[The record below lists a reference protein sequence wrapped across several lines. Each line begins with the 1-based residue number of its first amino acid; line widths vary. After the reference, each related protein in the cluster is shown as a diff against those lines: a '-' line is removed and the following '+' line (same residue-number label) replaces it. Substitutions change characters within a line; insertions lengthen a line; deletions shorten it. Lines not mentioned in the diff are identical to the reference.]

1 MPALEEYTVVD
12 LSSGIAGGYATK
24 LLADGGATVIKV
36 EPPQGDPLRTWSASC
51 ARIEPGSDGALFSF
65 LACSKHSVVVDP
77 QNADDLDLLRGLM
90 QSADA
95 VVWSRGSALAEL
107 EEFAPAAL
115 VDAYGHLTV
124 TAITPFGLEGL
135 WADKPA
141 TEFTLQAWS
150 GGVIG
155 LGRGAPDRAPVFV
168 AGQIGEWL
176 TGAYAAAGTMAT
188 ASGLVDV
195 SMLEAQILCLTY
207 YSVSFHDALGRP
219 FRDRRRLTV
228 PGVASAADGLV
239 ALGCGTAQQWFDLCA
254 MVGHDEWI
262 DEGGD
267 LSITEQANIHAEQI
281 YGWVRENRVEDI
293 VELSSAFRIPNAP
306 VGNGATVTG
315 FDQFVER
322 GTFVTNPRDGFT
334 QPGPPYRTTP
344 SLLRLPEPAP
354 TLGEHT
360 GLYRSRTVQQGRD
373 SAEDTTLGLVSRTV
387 QQGRDSAEDATLGLV
402 SRTPFEGLRVLDM
415 TSFWAGPSCTH
426 MLALLGAEVIHVES
440 TARPDG
446 TRLIAGVPITE
457 EQWWERS
464 PIFSG
469 LNTNKKSVTLDI
481 RSERGVELLREL
493 ITTCDVVVEN
503 YTPRVL
509 DQIGLNF
516 DAVHRLRPDAIVMRM
531 PGFGLDG
538 PWRDKP
544 AFAYVIEDC
553 SGITW
558 LTGHP
563 DQNPVEPY
571 SVGDPN
577 AGVHGLNA
585 LLLALAHR
593 RRTGEGVRIEAAMV
607 DAALNVAAEQV
618 IEYSAYGNLLQR
630 QGNRGPAAAPQNLYR
645 TSELDEFGRP
655 DDWVA
660 IAVATDEQWAGLVD
674 ALGCPAWATGE
685 LATVDGRRRNHDT
698 IDEHLSAWCAD
709 RTGDEIVE
717 TLWAAGVPVA
727 KVMQPH
733 RVGDLPQLVHRGFY
747 EEVDHPV
754 NPPARHSTL
763 PMRLA
768 SVRSFHHS
776 PAPLLGQH
784 NREVLSG
791 LGLSEDEIAELEE
804 QGVIGSAPAGLTI
817 RTTKTG

>member
-1 MPALEEYTVVD
+1 
-12 LSSGIAGGYATK
+12 
-24 LLADGGATVIKV
+24 LLADGGAAVVKI
-36 EPPQGDPLRTWSASC
+36 ESPEGDPLRRWSASG
-51 ARIEPGSDGALFSF
+51 AAIEVGDDGALFSF
-65 LACSKHSVVVDP
+65 LAGSKHSVVVDP
-77 QNADDLDLLRGLM
+77 ESAGDVSVLRALVEA
-90 QSADA
+90 ADA
-95 VVWSRGSALAEL
+95 VVWSPGSTIAALD
-107 EEFAPAAL
+107 EFAPAAL
-115 VDAYGHLTV
+115 VEAYPALTV
-124 TAITPFGLEGL
+124 TAITPFGLEGP

-141 TEFTLQAWS
+141 TEFTTQAWS

-155 LGRGAPDRAPVFV
+155 LGRGAQDRAPLFV

-176 TGAYAAAGTMAT
+176 AGAYASAATMAVP
-188 ASGLVDV
+188 SGLVDV
-195 SMLEAQILCLTY
+195 SMLETQILCLTY
-207 YSVSFHDALGRP
+207 YSVSFNDALDRP

-228 PGVASAADGLV
+228 PGVATAADGLV

-262 DEGGD
+262 DEQSD
-267 LSITEQANIHAEQI
+267 LSITEQANVHAAQI
-281 YGWVRENRVEDI
+281 YEWVRDNNVYDI
-293 VELSSAFRIPNAP
+293 LDLSSAFRIPNAP
-306 VGNGATVTG
+306 VGNGANVTS
-315 FDQFVER
+315 FDQFAER
-322 GTFVTNPRDGFT
+322 DTFVANPRDGFT
-334 QPGPPYRTTP
+334 QPGPPYRTV
-344 SLLRLPEPAP
+344 PELVRPPRPAP
-354 TLGEHT
+354 RLGEHT
-360 GLYRSRTVQQGRD
+360 DLYRSRARSQGR
-373 SAEDTTLGLVSRTV
+373 ETRQITTGNAGSR
-387 QQGRDSAEDATLGLV
+387 AL
-402 SRTPFEGLRVLDM
+402 PFADVRVLDM

-426 MLALLGAEVIHVES
+426 VLAQLGAEVIHVES

-446 TRLIAGVPITE
+446 TRLIAGVPVSE

-481 RSERGVELLREL
+481 RKPRGVELLHQL
-493 ITTCDVVVEN
+493 VATCDVIVEN

-509 DQIGLNF
+509 DQIGLDF
-516 DAVHRLRPDAIVMRM
+516 DTVAKLRPDAIMMRM

-544 AFAYVIEDC
+544 AFAYVIEDA

-571 SVGDPN
+571 AVGDPN

-585 LLLALAHR
+585 LMLALAHR

-618 IEYSAYGNLLQR
+618 IEHSAYGNLLQR
-630 QGNRGPAAAPQNLYR
+630 QGNRGPTAAPQNLYR

-660 IAVATDEQWAGLVD
+660 IAVATDEQWASLVT
-674 ALGCPAWATGE
+674 ALDNPGWVTEA
-685 LATVDGRRRNHDT
+685 LATAEGRRRHHDE
-698 IDEHLSAWCAD
+698 IDDHLGRWCGA
-709 RTGDEIVE
+709 RSGDEVVE
-717 TLWAAGVPVA
+717 TLWSAGVPVA

-733 RVGDLPQLVHRGFY
+733 RVGDLPQVVYRGFY
-747 EEVDHPV
+747 EQVDHPI
-754 NPPARHSTL
+754 NPTARHSTL
-763 PMRLA
+763 PMRIA
-768 SVRSFHHS
+768 TGPRRFHRT

-784 NREVLSG
+784 NREVLSALG
-791 LGLSEDEIAELEE
+791 LGGDEIAELER
-804 QGVIGSAPAGLTI
+804 QGIIGTAPAGLGI

>member
-1 MPALEEYTVVD
+1 MPALDDLTIVD

-24 LLADGGATVIKV
+24 LLADAGATVVKV
-36 EPPQGDPLRTWSASC
+36 ESPQGDPLRVWSASGTP
-51 ARIEPGSDGALFSF
+51 IEPGSDGALFSF

-77 QNADDLDLLRGLM
+77 GDADDLALLRALL

-95 VVWSRGSALAEL
+95 VVWSRGSEVAEL
-107 EEFAPAAL
+107 DEFAPAAIA
-115 VDAYGHLTV
+115 DAYGHLTV
-124 TAITPFGLEGL
+124 TAITPFGLEGP
-135 WADKPA
+135 WADRPA

-150 GGVIG
+150 GGMIG
-155 LGRGAPDRAPVFV
+155 LGRGAQDRAPVYV

-176 TGAYAAAGTMAT
+176 AGAYAAAGTTA

-195 SMLEAQILCLTY
+195 SILEAQILCLTY

-281 YGWVRENRVEDI
+281 YEWVRENRVEDI
-293 VELSSAFRIPNAP
+293 LELSSAFRIPNAP

-334 QPGPPYRTTP
+334 QPGAPYRTTP
-344 SLLRLPEPAP
+344 SLLREPQPAP
-354 TLGEHT
+354 RLGEHT
-360 GLYRSRTVQQGRD
+360 EQYRSRPVHQGRD
-373 SAEDTTLGLVSRTV
+373 SAEI
-387 QQGRDSAEDATLGLV
+387 ATRGGV

-426 MLALLGAEVIHVES
+426 ALALLGAEVIHIES

-481 RSERGVELLREL
+481 RSERGVELLRRL

-509 DQIGLNF
+509 DQIGLDF

-630 QGNRGPAAAPQNLYR
+630 QGNRGPTAAPQNLYR
-645 TSELDEFGRP
+645 TGELDEFGRP

-660 IAVATDEQWAGLVD
+660 IAVASDEQWVGLVD
-674 ALGCPAWATGE
+674 ALGCPAWATDE
-685 LATVDGRRRNHDT
+685 MTRVDGRRRNHDT
-698 IDEHLSAWCAD
+698 IDEHLGAWCAE

-717 TLWAAGVPVA
+717 MLWAAGVPVA

-733 RVGDLPQLVHRGFY
+733 HVGDLPQLVHRGFY
-747 EEVDHPV
+747 ETVDHPV

-763 PMRLA
+763 PMRIG
-768 SVRSFHHS
+768 SMRSFHHS

-784 NREVLSG
+784 NREVLTG

>member
-1 MPALEEYTVVD
+1 MAALDEYTVVD
-12 LSSGIAGGYATK
+12 LSSGIAGAYATK

-36 EPPQGDPLRTWSASC
+36 ESPHGDPLRTWSASG
-51 ARIEPGSDGALFSF
+51 AQIEASADGALFSF

-77 QNADDLDLLRGLM
+77 RNAGDLDLLRGLLR
-90 QSADA
+90 SAEA
-95 VVWSRGSALAEL
+95 VVWSRGSTITALD
-107 EEFAPAAL
+107 EFAPAAL
-115 VDAYGHLTV
+115 VDAYPQVTV
-124 TAITPFGLEGL
+124 AAITPFGLDGP

-141 TEFTLQAWS
+141 TEFTVQAWS

-155 LGRGAPDRAPVFV
+155 LGRGAQHRAPVFV

-176 TGAYAAAGTMAT
+176 TGAFAAAGTT
-188 ASGLVDV
+188 ALPSGLVDV

-219 FRDRRRLTV
+219 FRDRRRLTI

-262 DEGGD
+262 DEQAD

-281 YGWVRENRVEDI
+281 YQWVQENRVEDI
-293 VELSSAFRIPNAP
+293 LELSSAFRIPNAP
-306 VGNGATVTG
+306 VGNGATVTA
-315 FDQFVER
+315 FEQFVER

-344 SLLRLPEPAP
+344 SLLRAPQPAP
-354 TLGEHT
+354 RLGEHT
-360 GLYRSRTVQQGRD
+360 DLYRRNSIPGRESGAVTARNAI
-373 SAEDTTLGLVSRTV
+373 SAQS
-387 QQGRDSAEDATLGLV
+387 
-402 SRTPFEGLRVLDM
+402 PFEGLRVLDM

-446 TRLIAGVPITE
+446 TRLIAGVPVTE

-493 ITTCDVVVEN
+493 IKTCDVIVEN

-509 DQIGLNF
+509 DQIGLGF
-516 DAVHRLRPDAIVMRM
+516 GEVHRLRPDAIMMRL

-630 QGNRGPAAAPQNLYR
+630 QGNRGPTAAPQNLYR
-645 TSELDEFGRP
+645 TGELDEFGRP

-660 IAVATDEQWAGLVD
+660 IAVATDEQWAGLVA
-674 ALGCPAWATGE
+674 ALDHPAWVTEE
-685 LATVDGRRRNHDT
+685 LATVDGRRRNHDA
-698 IDEHLSAWCAD
+698 IDERLSTWCAT

-717 TLWAAGVPVA
+717 KLWAAGVPVA

-733 RVGDLPQLVHRGFY
+733 RVGDLPQVVHRSFY
-747 EEVDHPV
+747 ERVGHPV
-754 NPPARHSTL
+754 NPAARHSTL
-763 PMRLA
+763 PMRIA
-768 SVRSFHHS
+768 SVPNFHCT

-784 NREVLSG
+784 NREVLAG
-791 LGLSEDEIAELEE
+791 LGLSEDEITDLEQ
-804 QGVIGSAPAGLTI
+804 QGVIGNAPAGLTI

>member
-1 MPALEEYTVVD
+1 MADADLPLSGYTVVD
-12 LSSGIAGGYATK
+12 LSSGIAGAYCTK
-24 LLADGGATVIKV
+24 ILADGGAEVVKV
-36 EPPQGDPLRTWSASC
+36 ESPQGDPLRRWSASGVD
-51 ARIEPGSDGALFSF
+51 IGDGDGALFGF

-77 QNADDLDLLRGLM
+77 GEPELLRGLLR
-90 QSADA
+90 AANA
-95 VVWSRGSALAEL
+95 VVWSRGSAVAESA
-107 EEFAPAAL
+107 EFAPGAIA
-115 VDAYGHLTV
+115 DTYPHLTV
-124 TAITPFGLEGL
+124 TAITPFGLDGP

-141 TEFTLQAWS
+141 TEFTVQAWS

-155 LGRGAPDRAPVFV
+155 LGRGAQDRAPLHV

-176 TGAYAAAGTMAT
+176 TGAYAAAGTMAVP
-188 ASGLVDV
+188 SGLVDV
-195 SMLEAQILCLTY
+195 SMLETEILCLTY
-207 YSVSFHDALGRP
+207 YSVSFNDALGRP
-219 FRDRRRLTV
+219 FRDRRRLTI
-228 PGVASAADGLV
+228 PGVATAADGLV

-254 MVGHDEWI
+254 MTGHDEWI
-262 DEGGD
+262 DEQSD
-267 LSITEQANIHAEQI
+267 LSITEQANIHAEEI
-281 YGWVRENRVEDI
+281 YAWVRENNVEEILD
-293 VELSSAFRIPNAP
+293 LSSAFRIPNAP
-306 VGNGATVTG
+306 VGNGATATS

-334 QPGPPYRTTP
+334 QPGPPYRTNP
-344 SLLRLPEPAP
+344 SLTRAPEPAP

-360 GLYRSRTVQQGRD
+360 ELYRSRTVHQGRE
-373 SAEDTTLGLVSRTV
+373 SAEMTTVAAVSRI
-387 QQGRDSAEDATLGLV
+387 
-402 SRTPFEGLRVLDM
+402 PFENLRVLDM

-426 MLALLGAEVIHVES
+426 ALAMLGAEVIHVES

-481 RSERGVELLREL
+481 RSERGVELLRKL
-493 ITTCDVVVEN
+493 VSTCDVIVEN

-509 DQIGLNF
+509 DQIGLDF
-516 DAVHRLRPDAIVMRM
+516 DAVHQLRPDAIMMRM

-544 AFAYVIEDC
+544 AFAYVIEDA

-558 LTGHP
+558 LTGHS

-585 LLLALAHR
+585 LMLALAHR
-593 RRTGEGVRIEAAMV
+593 QRTGQGVKIEAAMV

-630 QGNRGPAAAPQNLYR
+630 DGNRGPVAAPQNLYR
-645 TSELDEFGRP
+645 TSEPDEFGRP

-660 IAVATDEQWAGLVD
+660 IAVATDEQWANLLA
-674 ALGCPAWATGE
+674 ALGRPEWATDE
-685 LATVDGRRRNHDT
+685 MADAAGRRRHHEL
-698 IDEHLSAWCAD
+698 IDEHLSQWCAT
-709 RTGDEIVE
+709 RTGEQIVE
-717 TLWAAGVPVA
+717 ALWAAGVPVA

-733 RVGDLPQLVHRGFY
+733 RVGDLAQVSHRGFY
-747 EEVDHPV
+747 ESVDHPV
-754 NPPARHSTL
+754 NPAARHSTL
-763 PMRLA
+763 PMRI
-768 SVRSFHHS
+768 STGPPRFHRTH
-776 PAPLLGQH
+776 APLLGQH
-784 NREVLSG
+784 NREVLTALGVSG
-791 LGLSEDEIAELEE
+791 EEFADLEE
-804 QGVIGSAPAGLTI
+804 QGVIGSVPAGLTI

>member
-1 MPALEEYTVVD
+1 MPALDEYTVVD

-36 EPPQGDPLRTWSASC
+36 ESPQGDPLRGWSASG
-51 ARIEPGSDGALFSF
+51 ARIEPGADGALFSF
-65 LACSKHSVVVDP
+65 LACSKQSVVVDP
-77 QNADDLDLLRGLM
+77 QRADDLDVLRALLA
-90 QSADA
+90 SADA
-95 VVWSRGSALAEL
+95 VVWSRGSQVAEL
-107 EEFAPAAL
+107 DEFTPAAL
-115 VDAYGHLTV
+115 ADAYGHLTV
-124 TAITPFGLEGL
+124 TAITPFGLDGP

-176 TGAYAAAGTMAT
+176 AGAFAAAGTTAT

-195 SMLEAQILCLTY
+195 AILEAQILCLTY
-207 YSVSFHDALGRP
+207 YSVSFNDALGRP

-281 YGWVRENRVEDI
+281 YEWVRENRVEDI
-293 VELSSAFRIPNAP
+293 LELSSAFRIPNAP

-315 FDQFVER
+315 FEQFVER

-334 QPGPPYRTTP
+334 QPGPPYRTSP
-344 SLLRLPEPAP
+344 SLLRDPQPAP
-354 TLGEHT
+354 RLGEHT
-360 GLYRSRTVQQGRD
+360 EQYRSRTVHQGRD
-373 SAEDTTLGLVSRTV
+373 SAEITTLG
-387 QQGRDSAEDATLGLV
+387 GI

-481 RSERGVELLREL
+481 RSQRGVELLRRL
-493 ITTCDVVVEN
+493 ITTCDVIVEN

-509 DQIGLNF
+509 DQIGLDF

-630 QGNRGPAAAPQNLYR
+630 QGNRGPTAAPQNLYR

-660 IAVATDEQWAGLVD
+660 IAVATDEQWVSLVD
-674 ALGCPAWATGE
+674 ALGRPAWATDE
-685 LATVDGRRRNHDT
+685 MATAGGRRRHHDA
-698 IDEHLSAWCAD
+698 IDEHLGAWCAA
-709 RTGDEIVE
+709 RTGDQIVE

-747 EEVDHPV
+747 EAVDHPV
-754 NPPARHSTL
+754 NPAARHSTL
-763 PMRLA
+763 PMRIA
-768 SVRSFHHS
+768 SIPAFHRH

-784 NREVLSG
+784 NREVLTG
-791 LGLSEDEIAELEE
+791 LGLDDGEIAELED

>member
-1 MPALEEYTVVD
+1 
-12 LSSGIAGGYATK
+12 

-36 EPPQGDPLRTWSASC
+36 EAPEGDPLRRWSASG
-51 ARIEPGSDGALFSF
+51 AEVKANDDGALFSF
-65 LACSKHSVVVDP
+65 LAGSKHSVVVDP
-77 QNADDLDLLRGLM
+77 EDAGDVSVLRGLVET
-90 QSADA
+90 AEA
-95 VVWSRGSALAEL
+95 VVWSRGSRVAALD
-107 EEFAPAAL
+107 EFAPGAL
-115 VDAYGHLTV
+115 VEAYPALTV
-124 TAITPFGLEGL
+124 TAITPFGLDGP

-141 TEFTLQAWS
+141 TEFTTQAWS

-155 LGRGAPDRAPVFV
+155 LGRGAQDRAPLFV

-176 TGAYAAAGTMAT
+176 AGAYAAAGTMAV
-188 ASGLVDV
+188 ASGLLDV
-195 SMLEAQILCLTY
+195 SMLEAQILGLTY
-207 YSVSFHDALGRP
+207 YSVPFNDALGRP
-219 FRDRRRLTV
+219 FRDRRRLTI
-228 PGVASAADGLV
+228 PGVATAADGLV

-254 MVGHDEWI
+254 MTGHDEWI
-262 DEGGD
+262 DEQSE

-281 YGWVRENRVEDI
+281 CEWVRDNSVDDI
-293 VELSSAFRIPNAP
+293 LDLSSAFRIPNAP
-306 VGNGATVTG
+306 VGNGENVTS
-315 FDQFVER
+315 FDQFAAR

-334 QPGPPYRTTP
+334 QPGPPYRT
-344 SLLRLPEPAP
+344 SPELVRPPRPAP
-354 TLGEHT
+354 RLGEHT
-360 GLYRSRTVQQGRD
+360 DHYRRNEQMGAKNGQNRAQVSVSAQG
-373 SAEDTTLGLVSRTV
+373 TL
-387 QQGRDSAEDATLGLV
+387 
-402 SRTPFEGLRVLDM
+402 PFEGVRVLDM

-426 MLALLGAEVIHVES
+426 VLAQLGAEVIHVES

-457 EQWWERS
+457 DQWWERS

-481 RSERGVELLREL
+481 GKPRGVELLHQL
-493 ITTCDVVVEN
+493 VTTCDVIVEN

-509 DQIGLNF
+509 DQIGLDF
-516 DAVHRLRPDAIVMRM
+516 DTVAKLRPDAIMMRM

-544 AFAYVIEDC
+544 AFAYVIEDA

-571 SVGDPN
+571 AVGDPN

-585 LLLALAHR
+585 LMLALAHR

-618 IEYSAYGNLLQR
+618 IEHSAYGNLLQR
-630 QGNRGPAAAPQNLYR
+630 QGNRGPTAAPQNLYR
-645 TSELDEFGRP
+645 TSEPDEFGRP

-660 IAVATDEQWAGLVD
+660 IAVATDGQWANLVAAIGD
-674 ALGCPAWATGE
+674 PDWATGE
-685 LATVDGRRRNHDT
+685 MASAAGRRHHHDE
-698 IDEHLSAWCAD
+698 IDEHLGRWCGL
-709 RTGDEIVE
+709 RTGDEIVQI
-717 TLWAAGVPVA
+717 LWDAGVPVA

-733 RVGDLPQLVHRGFY
+733 RVGDLPQLEHRSFY
-747 EEVDHPV
+747 ERVDHPV
-754 NPPARHSTL
+754 NPTARHSTL
-763 PMRLA
+763 PMRI
-768 SVRSFHHS
+768 STGPQRFHTT

-784 NREVLSG
+784 NSEVLAG
-791 LGLSEDEIAELEE
+791 LGLGDDEIADLEDL
-804 QGVIGSAPAGLTI
+804 GIIGTVPAGLGI

>member
-1 MPALEEYTVVD
+1 MAGLVSAPLDGYTVVD
-12 LSSGIAGGYATK
+12 LSVGIAGAYCTK
-24 LLADGGATVIKV
+24 LLTDGGAQVIKV
-36 EPPQGDPLRTWSASC
+36 ESVQGDPLRRWSASG
-51 ARIEPGSDGALFSF
+51 ADIPADRDGALFSF
-65 LACSKHSVVVDP
+65 LSCGKHSVTVDNRP
-77 QNADDLDLLRGLM
+77 DDLELVHGLLA
-90 QSADA
+90 SADA
-95 VVWSRGSALAEL
+95 VVWSRDGALAL
-107 EEFAPAAL
+107 EFTPEAIAQAHP
-115 VDAYGHLTV
+115 HLTV
-124 TAITPFGLEGL
+124 TAITPFGLTGP

-141 TEFTLQAWS
+141 TEFTVQAWS

-155 LGRGAPDRAPVFV
+155 LGRGAAERAPVFV

-176 TGAYAAAGTMAT
+176 TGAYAAAGTMAFD
-188 ASGLVDV
+188 AGLVDV
-195 SMLEAQILCLTY
+195 SMLEVEILCLTY
-207 YSVSFHDALGRP
+207 YSVSFLDALQRP
-219 FRDRRRLTV
+219 FRTIRRLTI
-228 PGVASAADGLV
+228 PGVATAADGLV

-254 MVGHDEWI
+254 MTGHEEWI
-262 DEGGD
+262 DEQGD
-267 LSITEQANIHAEQI
+267 LSITEQANIHAEEI
-281 YGWVRENRVEDI
+281 YQWVRENDVETILD
-293 VELSSAFRIPNAP
+293 LSSAFRIPNAP
-306 VGNGATVTG
+306 VGNGATVTT
-315 FDQFVER
+315 FDQFTER
-322 GTFVTNPRDGFT
+322 GTFVSNPRDGFT
-334 QPGPPYRTTP
+334 QPAPPYRAAPTLTRP
-344 SLLRLPEPAP
+344 AQPAP
-354 TLGEHT
+354 RLGEHT
-360 GLYRSRTVQQGRD
+360 DHYRRQTIPPRT
-373 SAEDTTLGLVSRTV
+373 
-387 QQGRDSAEDATLGLV
+387 DATPKPAQL
-402 SRTPFEGLRVLDM
+402 PFEGMRVLDM

-426 MLALLGAEVIHVES
+426 VLAQLGAEVIHVES

-446 TRLIAGVPITE
+446 TRLIAGVPISE
-457 EQWWERS
+457 DQWWERS

-493 ITTCDVVVEN
+493 VKTCDVIVEN

-509 DQIGLNF
+509 DQIGLDF
-516 DAVHRLRPDAIVMRM
+516 AAVQQLRPDAIMLRM

-593 RRTGEGVRIEAAMV
+593 RRSGEGVMIEAAMV

-618 IEYSAYGNLLQR
+618 VEYSAYGNLLQR
-630 QGNRGPAAAPQNLYR
+630 DGNRGPAAAPQNLYR
-645 TSELDEFGRP
+645 TKDHDEFGRP

-660 IAVATDEQWAGLVD
+660 IAVATDEQWAKLTA
-674 ALGCPAWATGE
+674 ALGNPGWAT
-685 LATVDGRRRNHDT
+685 ATLSDAAARRRHHDE
-698 IDEHLSAWCAD
+698 IDAHLSQWCGA
-709 RTGDEIVE
+709 RSGDEIVE

-733 RVGDLPQLVHRGFY
+733 RVGDLPQIEHRGFF
-747 EEVDHPV
+747 ELLAHPV

-763 PMRLA
+763 PMRITTGPP
-768 SVRSFHHS
+768 RFHRA

-784 NREVLSG
+784 NHEVLSS
-791 LGLSEDEIAELEE
+791 LGLSDAEIDDLED
-804 QGVIGSAPAGLTI
+804 QGVIGTAPAGLKI